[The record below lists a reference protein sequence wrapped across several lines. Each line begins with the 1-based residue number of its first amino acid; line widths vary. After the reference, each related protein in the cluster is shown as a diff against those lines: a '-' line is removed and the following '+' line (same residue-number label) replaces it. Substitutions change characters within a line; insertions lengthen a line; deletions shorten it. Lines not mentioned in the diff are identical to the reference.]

1 MTICHSNTPP
11 AASVAGEHNKT
22 NAHGRSGV
30 MYASELMEK
39 VIKEP
44 EKYEGKRYKG
54 YPIKDADGNNYEE
67 LIVKNG
73 NLCIDDGDDW
83 AYINSHTQLEEIP
96 QPVTWQEALEAFAK
110 GKRIKLVI
118 PGLIQGETVE
128 HIFKDTKTFMLQSD
142 KRYILTAD
150 TFLNGTW
157 YILD

>member
-1 MTICHSNTPP
+1 
-11 AASVAGEHNKT
+11 
-22 NAHGRSGV
+22 

-96 QPVTWQEALEAFAK
+96 QPVTWQEALEAWAK
-110 GKRIKLVI
+110 GKSIKIMKPNNCCV
-118 PGLIQGETVE
+118 
-128 HIFKDTKTFMLQSD
+128 
-142 KRYILTAD
+142 R
-150 TFLNGTW
+150 LNNYEGFVLYTSMIEAGTW